1 MAVNRML
8 LVTAIA
14 AMFAVFVG
22 IVCPNVRAQSMA
34 PAPAPSSDG
43 NCIRID
49 DWRITS
55 NLPYPSFGRLPVW
68 SLLIISFT
76 CIISFE
82 FASNYNQNYYTMTN
96 AIIKFYS

>member
-43 NCIRID
+43 TSID
-49 DWRITS
+49 QGIAYALMIGALLLTYLIHPLDAF
-55 NLPYPSFGRLPVW
+55 PYGLF
-68 SLLIISFT
+68 
-76 CIISFE
+76 
-82 FASNYNQNYYTMTN
+82 
-96 AIIKFYS
+96 